1 MHKYVGAFC
10 IMPLI
15 HCQNVISSINFRLN
29 HNAHFL
35 GFNATNYV
43 IKWQMQEKIQKY
55 KPKHKFSQTLQI
67 GKIGFIS
74 SWLVAKRQDGIVSS
88 ILSRGPF

>member
-15 HCQNVISSINFRLN
+15 HCQNVISSINFRPN

-43 IKWQMQEKIQKY
+43 IKMANARKNTEI
-55 KPKHKFSQTLQI
+55 
-67 GKIGFIS
+67 
-74 SWLVAKRQDGIVSS
+74 
-88 ILSRGPF
+88 